1 MQYPKI
7 SVVIP
12 SYNKTKYISGTLESI
27 VRQKYPDIEVII
39 QDPGSTDA
47 SLEIIKKFT
56 HIYPKI
62 FKLYTEKDRGQLDA
76 INKGFKKA
84 KGEILTY
91 INADDVYEKDA
102 LKYVS
107 EAYNN
112 HPKPLWFAGRGRV
125 IDEKGNEIAKLIT
138 AYKNLLLHLNSY
150 ILLLITNYIMQPSVF
165 LTRSAYIKFGGFTGT
180 RRFVMEYEMW
190 LRLGRKEMPVV
201 IPQTLSSFRLPQGSI
216 SRTDFEETLG
226 EDYAIVL
233 RFTRNF
239 LILALHRLHSLGRR
253 LIVKII

>member
-12 SYNKTKYISGTLESI
+12 SYNKAKYISGTLESI

-76 INKGFKKA
+76 INKGLKKA
-84 KGEILTY
+84 TGDILTY
-91 INADDVYEKDA
+91 INADDIYENNCF
-102 LKYVS
+102 KYIS
-107 EAYNN
+107 ETYIKY
-112 HPKPLWFAGRGRV
+112 PKALWFAGRGKV
-125 IDEKGNEIAKLIT
+125 IDDRGSEIAKPIT
-138 AYKNLLLHLNSY
+138 IYKNLLLLLNSY
-150 ILLLITNYIMQPSVF
+150 NLLLMVNYIMQPSVF

>member
-12 SYNKTKYISGTLESI
+12 SYNKAKYISGTLESI

-76 INKGFKKA
+76 INKGLKKA
-84 KGEILTY
+84 GGELLTY
-91 INADDVYEKDA
+91 INADDIYEEGA
-102 LKYVS
+102 LMYIA
-107 EAYNN
+107 EAYISN
-112 HPKPLWFAGRGRV
+112 PKALWFAGRGKV
-125 IDEKGNEIAKLIT
+125 IDDRGSEIAKPIT
-138 AYKNLLLHLNSY
+138 IYKNLLLLLNSY
-150 ILLLITNYIMQPSVF
+150 NLLLMVNYLMQPSVF
-165 LTRSAYIKFGGFTGT
+165 LTRNAYIKFGEFTGT

-216 SRTDFEETLG
+216 SRTDFEGTLG

-233 RFTRNF
+233 RFTRNL